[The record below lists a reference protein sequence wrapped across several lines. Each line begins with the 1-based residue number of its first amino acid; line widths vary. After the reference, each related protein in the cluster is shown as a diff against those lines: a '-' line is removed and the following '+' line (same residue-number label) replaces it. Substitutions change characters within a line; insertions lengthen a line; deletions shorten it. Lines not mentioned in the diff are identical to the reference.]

1 MCTSNNSM
9 TKITKLEHHEQQ
21 ELCRTRPPYRQG
33 KKLTA
38 VKVYTVNDESQH
50 LMICG
55 VPKLQLLNELTRI
68 VKPYGNIKEIT
79 KAPEYPVEEFT
90 EAFYVHYEKI
100 QSARIAKRFLDA
112 KNFYGGILH
121 VFYAPELETI
131 AETRRKLIQRRRDIA
146 VRIKRQT
153 EDAIKSQIDVF
164 QPKEQ
169 YHRRKRCPALPLT
182 NDRLSQQYPGETFAS
197 IYEGIPRNIDPRPV
211 SEPSLPHGSDFNSGV
226 FTHLNSSTTE
236 ADVNYHQGCSKRKNY
251 KGRIINSNTK
261 VRVIRP
267 QLIDTKKLIAF
278 NETEEKKVFPVV
290 KKIDNGIKIKLLPA
304 FNEKQKRIVIKD
316 PSITHL
322 VRPSENLQTSIEIAK
337 SSIREAMNTK

>member
-1 MCTSNNSM
+1 
-9 TKITKLEHHEQQ
+9 
-21 ELCRTRPPYRQG
+21 
-33 KKLTA
+33 
-38 VKVYTVNDESQH
+38 
-50 LMICG
+50 MICG

-68 VKPYGNIKEIT
+68 VKPYGNVKEIT
-79 KAPEYPVEEFT
+79 QAPEYPVEEFT
-90 EAFYVHYEKI
+90 EAFYVRYEKI
-100 QSARIAKRFLDA
+100 QNARIAKRFLDG

-131 AETRRKLIQRRRDIA
+131 AETRKKLTQRRRDIA
-146 VRIKRQT
+146 VRIKRHT

-169 YHRRKRCPALPLT
+169 YHRRKRCPVLPLT
-182 NDRLSQQYPGETFAS
+182 DDRLSQQYPGETFDS

-211 SEPSLPHGSDFNSGV
+211 SEPSLPRGLDFNSGLY
-226 FTHLNSSTTE
+226 TQLNNSSTTE
-236 ADVNYHQGCSKRKNY
+236 ADVNFQGNSKRKNY

-304 FNEKQKRIVIKD
+304 SNEKQKRIIIKD
-316 PSITHL
+316 PSTIHL
-322 VRPSENLQTSIEIAK
+322 VRPSENLQSSIEIAK
-337 SSIREAMNTK
+337 SSIREAMKKK